1 MTKRVVSSVSLN
13 IWRFMWYDSSTKNGN
28 SNTLNYMGGWGSQ
41 IPTLVSSQDNF
52 ILPNGMKTS
61 DVPLFIPNPVS
72 NIPIS
77 PSTISLPNYFT
88 VKIVPDTTIISG
100 TREIFIPDLIFSNHG

>member
-1 MTKRVVSSVSLN
+1 MIVLQITEIKTRW
-13 IWRFMWYDSSTKNGN
+13 ITW
-28 SNTLNYMGGWGSQ
+28 GGGSQ

-88 VKIVPDTTIISG
+88 VNRS
-100 TREIFIPDLIFSNHG
+100 